1 MLSEPCSVE
10 GICLSQSP
18 VCGWAF
24 LRPNARLGAVKGV
37 DAKGSLPHG
46 PPSVK
51 LIRLGICRG
60 LDKWGARQV
69 RQT

>member
-1 MLSEPCSVE
+1 MGKLSVSESS
-10 GICLSQSP
+10 L
-18 VCGWAF
+18 
-24 LRPNARLGAVKGV
+24 RLGFPQTQCTLGRGEGV

-69 RQT
+69 RQTK